1 MSVISHWPALG
12 RLVALVVGLGLELGP
27 ALAQLPTAGRA
38 AATTTAETTAKT
50 TAKTTAQAPADALG
64 LQALATAHQICAVSV
79 ATLLHGL
86 IDQVHSATGCAGSP
100 LPDGQTVFQAASLGK
115 PVFAFAVLQLA
126 AQGRIDLDAP
136 LLRYLPQGYVHL
148 QNPFASRQAPRTDR
162 VTAPELAAVTARQV
176 LSHSSGL
183 PNWSNQA
190 LRFDFAPG
198 TGWLY
203 SGEGFVLLQRAVEAI
218 TGLGLEALMQAQVF
232 GPLGMRHSSY
242 VWQRPVP
249 AGALPATSAP
259 ADGQA
264 AGQTQLAL
272 DAPIAAATLLT
283 SAADYARFMAAL
295 LADPALLALTLH
307 TPVAVDLP
315 LHLRWGLGWG
325 IEGGGDAAMLW
336 HWGSNPGYR
345 AFVMLSATSGDG
357 LVMFSNSDRG
367 LALAAPLVQ
376 AVLPGAHPVFES
388 DLLPGRW
395 RQGLCKALGW
405 CF

>member
-1 MSVISHWPALG
+1 MSVISHWSALG
-12 RLVALVVGLGLELGP
+12 RLVALALGLLGLGLGLGLGP
-27 ALAQLPTAGRA
+27 ALAQLPTAGRVA
-38 AATTTAETTAKT
+38 AETKAE
-50 TAKTTAQAPADALG
+50 TTAQAPVDALG
-64 LQALATAHQICAVSV
+64 LQALATAHHICAVSV
-79 ATLLHGL
+79 ATLRHGL

-115 PVFAFAVLQLA
+115 PVFALAVLQLA

-136 LLRYLPQGYVHL
+136 LLYYLPQGYVHL

-232 GPLGMRHSSY
+232 GPLGMQHSSY

-249 AGALPATSAP
+249 AGALPASSTPS
-259 ADGQA
+259 DS
-264 AGQTQLAL
+264 QTQLAL

-283 SAADYARFMAAL
+283 SAADYARFLAAL
-295 LADPALLALTLH
+295 LADPALLALTLR
-307 TPVAVDLP
+307 TPVAVDPP
-315 LHLRWGLGWG
+315 LQVYWGLGWG
-325 IEGGGDAAMLW
+325 LEGRGAAAMLW

-345 AFVMLSATSGDG
+345 AFVMLSPASGDG
-357 LVMFSNSDRG
+357 LVMLSNSDRG

>member
-1 MSVISHWPALG
+1 MSAGQPGHGGLAPLLA
-12 RLVALVVGLGLELGP
+12 ALVI
-27 ALAQLPTAGRA
+27 ALSPVAGRA
-38 AATTTAETTAKT
+38 AADTAAANTAD
-50 TAKTTAQAPADALG
+50 AQADAPAAALG
-64 LQALATAHQICAVSV
+64 LQALASAHHVCAVAV
-79 ATLLHGL
+79 ATLRHGVV
-86 IDQVHSATGCAGSP
+86 DSMHGATGCAGSTV
-100 LPDGQTVFQAASLGK
+100 PDGQTVFQAASLGK

-136 LLRYLPQGYVHL
+136 LLRYLPQGYLHL
-148 QNPFASRQAPRTDR
+148 QNPFVSRQAPRADR

-183 PNWSNQA
+183 PNWSSQA

-198 TGWLY
+198 TAWQY

-259 ADGQA
+259 ADAQA
-264 AGQTQLAL
+264 AGQRQLAL
-272 DAPIAAATLLT
+272 DAPVAAATLLT

-295 LADPALLALTLH
+295 LADPALLALTLR

-325 IEGGGDAAMLW
+325 IEGSGDAAMLW

-345 AFVMLSATSGDG
+345 AFVMLSPTSGDG
-357 LVMFSNSDRG
+357 LVMLSNSDRG

-376 AVLPGAHPVFES
+376 AVLPGAHPVFQS
-388 DLLPGRW
+388 ALLPGRW
-395 RQGLCKALGW
+395 RQGLCQAVAW